1 MRHTHWVL
9 ILLVC
14 PGLPDVSVVGRGP
27 LILGRTP
34 LLPQNG
40 LSLILLPV
48 QVSPIRQAGSTHYL
62 PEGREGDAGTC
73 IWAPDAWA
81 CMGTPGCPAPA
92 YPRLPALD
100 VLRLKDDLCLSC
112 DFMITSCLCFS
123 SKSRTL
129 NSSSSHRSEMA
140 EESVV
145 GGPPGQ
151 RSYHP
156 NPLKT
161 PSILWGTEEGEK
173 TMPALFP
180 GLQPNH

>member
-1 MRHTHWVL
+1 MASPSYSFLYRLVL
-9 ILLVC
+9 SDRLARRTTFLK
-14 PGLPDVSVVGRGP
+14 GERGMLEPASGHQMHEHVWEP
-27 LILGRTP
+27 LAAQP
-34 LLPQNG
+34 L
-40 LSLILLPV
+40 
-48 QVSPIRQAGSTHYL
+48 T
-62 PEGREGDAGTC
+62 
-73 IWAPDAWA
+73 
-81 CMGTPGCPAPA
+81 

-123 SKSRTL
+123 SNSRTL

-156 NPLKT
+156 NPPKT
-161 PSILWGTEEGEK
+161 PSILWDTQKGEK

-180 GLQPNH
+180 GLQPNL